1 MSTESERRLHTR
13 TEEDSAR
20 TGEPAASHP
29 GQYGEATDRPRDAHA
44 EPVGESG
51 VRPET
56 GPAVN
61 RIDDSERRATSGAA
75 FQPDAPG
82 GVDDDSGVTRED
94 AAAGSSATRAER
106 AEFAGD
112 AEQRSAAAAQQSS
125 AASAPQDVRQ
135 EVARGSD
142 GTSTALAPSDQ
153 LAPLIPEAELDR
165 LRTQW
170 REVQVDFVDNP
181 KAAVTR
187 ADELLGGTI
196 EQLATTYQE
205 RKREL
210 DARLG
215 DTSDTEGLR
224 QALRGY
230 RAFFDQLLSTGA

>member
-13 TEEDSAR
+13 ADEDAAR
-20 TGEPAASHP
+20 TGEPVGSHSD
-29 GQYGEATDRPRDAHA
+29 QYGDATDRRHEGHA
-44 EPVGESG
+44 EPVGDTAAVG
-51 VRPET
+51 RDT
-56 GPAVN
+56 GQTAST
-61 RIDDSERRATSGAA
+61 IDDSEHRATSGDA
-75 FQPDAPG
+75 FERDASG
-82 GVDDDSGVTRED
+82 RVADDSGVVREHG
-94 AAAGSSATRAER
+94 AAGESATGAGR

-112 AEQRSAAAAQQSS
+112 VERGSAATATQAV
-125 AASAPQDVRQ
+125 PQDV
-135 EVARGSD
+135 ARESD
-142 GTSTALAPSDQ
+142 GTSTAPAANDQ
-153 LAPLIPEAELDR
+153 LAPLIPETELDR

-170 REVQVDFVDNP
+170 REVQVTFVDDP
-181 KAAVTR
+181 RAAVSR

-196 EQLATTYQE
+196 EQLVTTYQE

>member
-1 MSTESERRLHTR
+1 MSTESERQLHTR

-20 TGEPAASHP
+20 TGEPAASRP
-29 GQYGEATDRPRDAHA
+29 VQYGEATNRPRDAHA
-44 EPVGESG
+44 EPVGETG
-51 VRPET
+51 VRRET

-61 RIDDSERRATSGAA
+61 RIDDSERGATSGAA
-75 FQPDAPG
+75 FEPDAPG
-82 GVDDDSGVTRED
+82 RVADDSGVTRED
-94 AAAGSSATRAER
+94 AAAGASATRAER

-112 AEQRSAAAAQQSS
+112 AEQRSAAAAQQ
-125 AASAPQDVRQ
+125 DVRQ
-135 EVARGSD
+135 DVARGSD
-142 GTSTALAPSDQ
+142 GPSTASAPSDQ

-170 REVQVDFVDNP
+170 REVQVNFVDNP

-196 EQLATTYQE
+196 EQLVTTYQE

>member
-1 MSTESERRLHTR
+1 MSTESERQLHTR

-20 TGEPAASHP
+20 TGKPAGSHS
-29 GQYGEATDRPRDAHA
+29 GQYGEATDRPRDARA
-44 EPVGESG
+44 EPVGETA
-51 VRPET
+51 VRHET
-56 GPAVN
+56 GPAAN

-75 FQPDAPG
+75 FEPDAP
-82 GVDDDSGVTRED
+82 VADDSGVTRED
-94 AAAGSSATRAER
+94 AAAGASATRAER

-112 AEQRSAAAAQQSS
+112 AEQSSAAAAPQTS
-125 AASAPQDVRQ
+125 AAASPQDVRQ
-135 EVARGSD
+135 DVARGAD
-142 GTSTALAPSDQ
+142 GTSTAPAPSDQ
-153 LAPLIPEAELDR
+153 LAPLIPETELDR

-170 REVQVDFVDNP
+170 REVQVTFVDNP

-196 EQLATTYQE
+196 EQLVTTYQD